1 MNKLRLFHIADGQVE
16 RQPASLFRYEEE
28 LQDLLEQ
35 HLHDFLDVHFL
46 ASEFATDS
54 GYIDTL
60 GIDDAGRPVIIEY
73 KRAMNQA
80 VVVQGL
86 DYLDWL
92 MNRRADFRLLVMEKL
107 GSERAQRIDWSPRL
121 LIIASDYT
129 DRQLRAVR
137 RIQGI
142 ELLCYRRYGDTGFA
156 LEWVHGG
163 EEEPVS
169 TFQIPE
175 DDDTPISTE
184 LSKYRNWDRTSEEVR
199 TLFQELLAFA
209 QTLGK
214 MRVDV
219 FPTQFSFRRMTD
231 ADVRLKWPPV
241 FATVRPNITSGIR
254 IDVLE
259 RTQSAPLEEGFTLL
273 TTHAAPYRVI
283 RIHDR
288 TYLER
293 AKPLLRDSYERY

>member
-1 MNKLRLFHIADGQVE
+1 MKKLRLFHIVDGEVE
-16 RQPASLFRYEEE
+16 RQPASLFRYEKE
-28 LQDLLEQ
+28 LQNLLEQ
-35 HLHDFLDVHFL
+35 HLHGFLGVHFL
-46 ASEFATDS
+46 KHEFPTNN
-54 GYIDTL
+54 GFIDTL

-92 MNRRADFRLLVMEKL
+92 MDRRADFRLLVMEKL

-163 EEEPVS
+163 EEEPVVPAIQPAPS
-169 TFQIPE
+169 PDVVQVPSPSPFSE
-175 DDDTPISTE
+175 Y
-184 LSKYRNWDRTSEEVR
+184 KNWDRTSPEVR
-199 TLFQELLAFA
+199 TLFHELLEFA

-219 FPTQFSFRRMTD
+219 FSTQFSFRRMTD

-241 FATVRPNITSGIR
+241 FAAVRPNITSGIR
-254 IDVLE
+254 VDVLE
-259 RTQSAPLEEGFTLL
+259 RTQV
-273 TTHAAPYRVI
+273 HAA
-283 RIHDR
+283 
-288 TYLER
+288 
-293 AKPLLRDSYERY
+293 